1 MGIEMVVS
9 KKNQD
14 PRVDLVQ
21 NYGVKQYQGQKTFL
35 VKSNFWLKKCVVEK
49 KLLVHQ
55 KFVYKKFEFLKFG
68 I

>member
-49 KLLVHQ
+49 K
-55 KFVYKKFEFLKFG
+55 
-68 I
+68 